1 MISVVVLALVFILL
15 ITRQIGN
22 FKLQIW
28 QIMTLGALTVLMLG
42 EISLKEAINVI
53 DWEVILF
60 LFSMFII
67 GVTLERSGYLAHLTY
82 NFFKKAKTVEELF
95 LYMLFVFGISS
106 AVFMN
111 DTIAIIGTPVVILIS
126 KKYKINLKMLLIT
139 LAFAVTIGSVF
150 SPIGNPQNFIVAT
163 QAGIKNPFLIFIKY
177 LFVPTI
183 INLFL
188 TFFIIKMTFGSHF
201 LEGELKHSQEPIKN
215 RSLAVLAKVSI
226 YLLLILV
233 SLKIIVAVLRPDIE
247 IRLVFITLIA
257 ALPILI
263 FSNQRI
269 KILKRVDWSTLLF
282 FASMFVLMGSVW
294 KSGFFQRILFSL
306 KINFTSLFSIMG
318 ISVVLSQLISNV
330 PLVMLYLPMLKNLA
344 VTTKQ
349 FMALAASST
358 IAGNLTILGAA
369 SNIIIIH
376 TAERKLKTHHILS
389 FFEFF
394 KIGIVVTTVNV
405 LVYLIYLYIIP

>member
-1 MISVVVLALVFILL
+1 
-15 ITRQIGN
+15 
-22 FKLQIW
+22 
-28 QIMTLGALTVLMLG
+28 
-42 EISLKEAINVI
+42 
-53 DWEVILF
+53 
-60 LFSMFII
+60 
-67 GVTLERSGYLAHLTY
+67 
-82 NFFKKAKTVEELF
+82 
-95 LYMLFVFGISS
+95 
-106 AVFMN
+106 MN

-150 SPIGNPQNFIVAT
+150 SPIGNPQSFVVAS
-163 QAGIKNPFLIFIKY
+163 QSGMKNPFLVFIKY
-177 LFVPTI
+177 LFIPTI

-188 TFFIIKMTFGSHF
+188 TFLAIKIIFSNQL

-215 RSLAVLAKVSI
+215 HSLAILSKVSV
-226 YLLLILV
+226 YLLV
-233 SLKIIVAVLRPDIE
+233 SLVLLKILIAVLRPDIE
-247 IRLVFITLIA
+247 IKLVLITLIA

-269 KILKRVDWSTLLF
+269 KILRKVDWSTLLF
-282 FASMFVLMGSVW
+282 FASMFVLMDAVW
-294 KSGFFQRILFSL
+294 KSGFFQKVLFSL
-306 KINFTSLFSIMG
+306 KINFTSLLSIMKV
-318 ISVVLSQLISNV
+318 SVILSQLISNV
-330 PLVMLYLPMLKNLA
+330 PLVALYLPMLKSLN

-394 KIGIVVTTVNV
+394 KIGIVVTSLNI
-405 LVYLIYLYIIP
+405 LVYLINLYIIP